1 MPTRSDFLEKA
12 GYRIDDYFEEARQK
26 DGGLDPAMISLLLDS
41 LQITEVPDYLIKP
54 LALSEL
60 CTFIDDLKRSMA
72 LMAFPAAPNE

>member
-1 MPTRSDFLEKA
+1 
-12 GYRIDDYFEEARQK
+12 
-26 DGGLDPAMISLLLDS
+26 MISLLLDS